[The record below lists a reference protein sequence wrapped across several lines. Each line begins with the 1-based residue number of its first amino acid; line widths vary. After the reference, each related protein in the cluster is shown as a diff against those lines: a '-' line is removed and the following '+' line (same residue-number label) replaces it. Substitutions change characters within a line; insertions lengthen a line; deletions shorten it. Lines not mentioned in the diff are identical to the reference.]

1 MQVLILCQ
9 LFWEIIFLRLN
20 MKGRNANVSTLR
32 TEQRLLIKH
41 IQLDEKP
48 REKPSSPVSGGFSDH
63 HSHRGAVTPFWLP
76 LSLWALQRC
85 SVRWWLS
92 QKFHTL
98 RHPYNL
104 SSQLTVGPQEL
115 FNELRAREGMSLPVF
130 FLLSYLKTK
139 IGRDGD
145 LIANISSL
153 SQVHIHASTLPT
165 PHLPTPLSGAGE
177 LAI

>member
-1 MQVLILCQ
+1 M
-9 LFWEIIFLRLN
+9 
-20 MKGRNANVSTLR
+20 
-32 TEQRLLIKH
+32 LIKH

-48 REKPSSPVSGGFSDH
+48 REKPSSPVSGGFPDQQSQRG
-63 HSHRGAVTPFWLP
+63 SHPFLACLYSPCNPVGSTTVP
-76 LSLWALQRC
+76 LLGDDCLR
-85 SVRWWLS
+85 
-92 QKFHTL
+92 KFHTL
-98 RHPYNL
+98 HHSYNL

-115 FNELRAREGMSLPVF
+115 FNELRTREGMSLPIF

-165 PHLPTPLSGAGE
+165 LNFPPPFRSRGIGDLKENYSE
-177 LAI
+177 